1 MPGKEVHIT
10 VKIFVIFAI
19 LLGAGCGEN
28 KRTAHLEENN
38 SALAKSA
45 KENTKKGTQSKI
57 ANKNSIPTKQV
68 KELILEELIV
78 GVYELNL
85 NTKSETIRIVLKE
98 GGEVEDYINGKK
110 VEKGKWKIMDWNVH
124 TEYKDGSGGVSRI
137 NPDGTLTLIAT
148 LKNGERINMPTNKQI
163 NWEQIR

>member
-1 MPGKEVHIT
+1 VPDKEVHIT
-10 VKIFVIFAI
+10 VKTFVIFAI
-19 LLGAGCGEN
+19 LLGSGCGEN

-45 KENTKKGTQSKI
+45 KENTKKGTQSKV
-57 ANKNSIPTKQV
+57 ANKNSVAAKQV

-85 NTKSETIRIVLKE
+85 KTDSETIKIVLKE
-98 GGEVEDYINGKK
+98 GGEVEDYINDKK
-110 VEKGKWKIMDWNVH
+110 VEEGKWKIMDWNLH

-148 LKNGERINMPTNKQI
+148 IKNGERINMPTNKQI